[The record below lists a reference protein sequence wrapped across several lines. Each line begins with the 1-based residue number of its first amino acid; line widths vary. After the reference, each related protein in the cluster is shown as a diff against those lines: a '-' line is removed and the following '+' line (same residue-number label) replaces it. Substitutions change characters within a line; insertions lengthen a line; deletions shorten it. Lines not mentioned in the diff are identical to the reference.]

1 MKKVRLRDWECQAI
15 IESFESLFEPGDHLW
30 LFGSRA
36 DLARKGGDID
46 LFIESSLSLEDVY
59 KKKIDFLSDLNKRI
73 GEQRI
78 DVVTYR
84 FGTPSLPIDEEARQ
98 TGVRLK

>member
-1 MKKVRLRDWECQAI
+1 MKKIRLHDWECQAI
-15 IESFESLFEPGDHLW
+15 VDAFESIFPPGDHLW

-36 DLARKGGDID
+36 DMTRKGGDID

-59 KKKIDFLSDLNKRI
+59 KKKIDFLIDLDKRI

-84 FGTPSLPIDEEARQ
+84 FGTPSLPIDVEARQ

>member
-1 MKKVRLRDWECQAI
+1 MKKIRLNDWECQEI
-15 IESFESLFEPGDHLW
+15 IESFESFFEPGDHLW

-36 DLARKGGDID
+36 DMTRKGGDID
-46 LFIESSLSLEDVY
+46 LFIESSLSLEDAY
-59 KKKIDFLSDLNKRI
+59 KKKIDFLIDLDKRI

-78 DVVTYR
+78 DVVTYH